1 MEKSQ
6 ILITDN
12 SGIVFEYLFLLKRP
26 VILEYKD
33 KIHNTN
39 LNKIKIE
46 IIDNV
51 FKEKFGNLL
60 NISEIEKL
68 NQLCEKLII
77 EKNFTDNEVEDFEN
91 KMISN
96 IGNSYKFATKV
107 LLDQLNSSN
116 K

>member
-26 VILEYKD
+26 VIFLEYKD

-51 FKEKFGNLL
+51 FKEKFETYLT
-60 NISEIEKL
+60 S
-68 NQLCEKLII
+68 
-77 EKNFTDNEVEDFEN
+77 
-91 KMISN
+91 
-96 IGNSYKFATKV
+96 AR
-107 LLDQLNSSN
+107 
-116 K
+116 